1 MNGTTMKFSKKVKGI
16 IALSVCFIASVIAAT
31 FAGVSSKNILAR
43 ALVNDDLTLTDYAS
57 TFVMDE
63 GASIRVSAENGG
75 LRFTSYVSEEEYN
88 ALIAKYGNELVVG
101 TLIAP
106 KDIVEGKGELAL
118 DNSALT
124 ENKDYLNITGKFFKE
139 EKAANLYSFN
149 AVISNLKETNYARSF
164 IARSYIKVGD
174 EIAYAA
180 EFNEDGR
187 SAFYVASVATAKGSM
202 TDEQVEG
209 YLDSVS
215 AYENASLK
223 ADDVTL
229 FVGETAKVNAVI
241 KGTENG
247 KERNVS
253 VYAELTAGG
262 DEITVS
268 GAEITGV
275 KAGTTTVTVKY
286 GEYTATVN
294 VTVKAAKVLN
304 NGTFLSYENS
314 GADFNLNIP
323 DGETPRILQ
332 LTDTQIVNPNST
344 TALRLTSDER
354 GKYRDLQLNVFAHMD
369 KVVAETNPHLIILTG
384 DNIYGEFDEDYSML
398 NALINKLDS
407 YGIYWGFTYGNH
419 DRESLVSEL
428 TARYS
433 ASEYCLY
440 ANASESNEFYYSIAL
455 KQDGEAIRAL
465 YLMDTNSTASDSA
478 KDDIVKDPGMTAEQ
492 VNWFARTSAEIIEKS
507 GYADLPASIFTH
519 IPSTQVYEAA
529 KKYGYPDTTEFT
541 ADKDGDFGCIHYEVR
556 ENPWTLRRGVRWFAL
571 AKAANTDTIF
581 FGHQHENNAS
591 ITYDGVRLTYG
602 LKTGMYDSYEKGELG
617 GTLIKLNGSEAT
629 VEHVYSADREKET
642 FDYYV
647 SASYKAMYG
656 SLMDAAASEE
666 FVLSRTTDE
675 NELPENG
682 SGAALKAVRTY
693 AGENSAGVFNFVRF
707 ITYKSLTA
715 GQSYKI
721 YFDFKTDTA
730 GAYYVQLVNGN
741 DVMSTATVNA
751 AVGSAPVR
759 TIFTPSVNVDNL
771 QIRVSNG
778 ATTNNYVMIFD
789 NLSVS
794 EITVPK
800 EETFDDMYFS
810 GGTGY
815 GLNMNVAQKSAN
827 MTVELTDKASELPEG
842 GSGKALKFTNSGA
855 DNRYN
860 YLAIT
865 TNKAVVAGSKY
876 LISFNIKT
884 LSGTYNFIL
893 QVYQNGAVAK
903 TFSGLSQGKV
913 ELIYEATSACANMQ
927 LYFTDGATAATYSV
941 TLDNVYVAELKTTA
955 TTPFDN
961 EDYENAIIADNTSFG
976 VIETVVAKTAGI
988 SSTARLAQFN
998 MYTTEDETYRPAKS
1012 TGKYL
1017 AIEVTNGTHTYTWI
1031 NFNFGAVEAGKK
1043 YNFYLDAKETVLSG
1057 ATQNVHFALIASAD
1071 PREQGT
1077 SKITDATY
1085 FSSSMQTFSYSY
1097 TFTESYDNVS
1107 LWFQIVAK
1115 SSSDHIVYA
1124 FDNVKM
1130 TEVNA

>member
-1 MNGTTMKFSKKVKGI
+1 MNGATTKFSKKIKAI
-16 IALSVCFIASVIAAT
+16 IVLSVCFFASVIAAT
-31 FAGVSSKNILAR
+31 FAGVSSNILAR

-75 LRFTSYVSEEEYN
+75 LRFTSYISEEEYN

-106 KDIVEGKGELAL
+106 KDIVEGKGVLAL
-118 DNSALT
+118 DNAALT

-187 SAFYVASVATAKGSM
+187 SAFYVASVATAKGSV

-262 DEITVS
+262 DEIAVS
-268 GAEITGV
+268 EAEITGV

-323 DGETPRILQ
+323 YGETPRILQ
-332 LTDTQIVNPNST
+332 LTDTQIVNPNSAAAT
-344 TALRLTSDER
+344 RLTSDER

-455 KQDGEAIRAL
+455 KQNGETIRAL
-465 YLMDTNSTASDSA
+465 YLMDTNSTASDAA

-617 GTLIKLNGSEAT
+617 GTLMKLNGSEAT
-629 VEHVYSADREKET
+629 VEHVYSTDREKET

-827 MTVELTDKASELPEG
+827 MTVELTDKAAELPEG
-842 GSGKALKFTNSGA
+842 GSGKALKFTNSGV

-865 TNKAVVAGSKY
+865 TNKAVTAGSKY

-884 LSGTYNFIL
+884 ISGTYNSIL
-893 QVYQNGAVAK
+893 QVYQSGAVTK
-903 TFSGLSQGKV
+903 TFSGISQGKA

-941 TLDNVYVAELKTTA
+941 TLDNVYVAELKTSA

-976 VIETVVAKTAGI
+976 VIETVFAKANTAGW
-988 SSTARLAQFN
+988 SMAAFTLSCT
-998 MYTTEDETYRPAKS
+998 DDDTYRPVNS

-1017 AIEVTNGTHTYTWI
+1017 LAEIQSSSGHNLTWI
-1031 NFNFGAVEAGKK
+1031 NFNFGAVEAGKT
-1043 YNFYLDAKETVLSG
+1043 YRFTFNGKEIAELGSLGTLHYAFTDTQDPSYGNSSAIG
-1057 ATQNVHFALIASAD
+1057 ATNS
-1071 PREQGT
+1071 
-1077 SKITDATY
+1077 
-1085 FSSSMQTFSYSY
+1085 FSSLENFSVTKTFD
-1097 TFTESYDNVS
+1097 EAQDHVS
-1107 LWFQIVAK
+1107 LWLQLGTAGAT
-1115 SSSDHIVYA
+1115 DHIFLA

>member
-1 MNGTTMKFSKKVKGI
+1 MNGATMKFSKKVKGI

-31 FAGVSSKNILAR
+31 FAGVSSNILAR

-106 KDIVEGKGELAL
+106 KDIVEGKGVLAL

-187 SAFYVASVATAKGSM
+187 SAFYVASVATAKGSV

-253 VYAELTAGG
+253 VYAAELTAGG

-268 GAEITGV
+268 GTEITGV

-286 GEYTATVN
+286 GEYTATAN

-332 LTDTQIVNPNST
+332 LTDTQIVNPNSAAAT
-344 TALRLTSDER
+344 RLTSDER

-440 ANASESNEFYYSIAL
+440 ANASESNEFYYSIEL
-455 KQDGEAIRAL
+455 KQNGEAIRAL

-707 ITYKSLTA
+707 ITYKSLAA

-827 MTVELTDKASELPEG
+827 MTVELTDKAAELPEG

-865 TNKAVVAGSKY
+865 TNKAVTAGSKY

-884 LSGTYNFIL
+884 ISGTYNSIL
-893 QVYQNGAVAK
+893 QVYQSGAVTK
-903 TFSGLSQGKV
+903 TFSGISQGKA

-941 TLDNVYVAELKTTA
+941 TLDNVYVAELKTSA

-976 VIETVVAKTAGI
+976 VIETVFAKANTAGW
-988 SSTARLAQFN
+988 SMAAFTLSCT
-998 MYTTEDETYRPAKS
+998 DDDTYRPVNS

-1017 AIEVTNGTHTYTWI
+1017 FAEIQSSSGHNLTWI
-1031 NFNFGAVEAGKK
+1031 NFNFGAVEAGKT
-1043 YNFYLDAKETVLSG
+1043 YRFTFNGKEIAELGSLGTLHYAFTDTQDPSYGNSSAIG
-1057 ATQNVHFALIASAD
+1057 ATNS
-1071 PREQGT
+1071 
-1077 SKITDATY
+1077 
-1085 FSSSMQTFSYSY
+1085 FSSLENFSVTKTFD
-1097 TFTESYDNVS
+1097 EAQDHVS
-1107 LWFQIVAK
+1107 LWLQLGTAGAT
-1115 SSSDHIVYA
+1115 DHIFLA